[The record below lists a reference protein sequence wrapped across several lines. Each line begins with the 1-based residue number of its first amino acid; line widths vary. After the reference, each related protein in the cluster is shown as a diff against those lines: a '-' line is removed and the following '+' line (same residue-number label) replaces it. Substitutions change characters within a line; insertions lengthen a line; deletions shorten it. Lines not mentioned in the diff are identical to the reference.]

1 MASLLKKVLQ
11 LVLVVGMASVAFAQS
26 TQDQSAQPA
35 EPQTSPAPSDTQP
48 AAPPQAQ
55 SAPAQPQS
63 APEQPP
69 PSAGES
75 QNPSQPRDP
84 NQPVLKRKSKPKHRK
99 TTAPSQSGKVVV
111 RNGGAKEGTPEIE
124 PGLSKEQELHNR
136 ENTSQ
141 LLSTTDA
148 NLKKIAGRQLTPA
161 QQSMVE
167 KIHTYMNQSKAA
179 SSAGDL
185 NRAHTLAFKAHLLSD
200 EVAKK

>member
-26 TQDQSAQPA
+26 TQDQSAQPG

-48 AAPPQAQ
+48 AAPPQA
-55 SAPAQPQS
+55 QS

>member
-1 MASLLKKVLQ
+1 MASLLDKILQ
-11 LVLVVGMASVAFAQS
+11 LVLVVGMASIAFAQS

-35 EPQTSPAPSDTQP
+35 EPQTAPAPSDAQP
-48 AAPPQAQ
+48 AV
-55 SAPAQPQS
+55 PAQPQS
-63 APEQPP
+63 VPEHQP

-84 NQPVLKRKSKPKHRK
+84 NQPVLKRKTKPKHRK

-111 RNGGAKEGTPEIE
+111 RNGGAKEGAAEIE

-167 KIHTYMNQSKAA
+167 KIHTYMNQSKEA

>member
-1 MASLLKKVLQ
+1 MASLLKNILQ
-11 LVLVVGMASVAFAQS
+11 LVLVVGMASIAFAQS
-26 TQDQSAQPA
+26 TQDQPAQPA
-35 EPQTSPAPSDTQP
+35 QPQTAPAPSDAQP
-48 AAPPQAQ
+48 AAPPQ
-55 SAPAQPQS
+55 PT
-63 APEQPP
+63 PEHQP

-75 QNPSQPRDP
+75 QNTSQPRDP
-84 NQPVLKRKSKPKHRK
+84 NQPVLKRKTKPKHRK

-111 RNGGAKEGTPEIE
+111 RNGGAKEGTSEIA

-148 NLKKIAGRQLTPA
+148 NLKKIAGQQLTPV

>member
-1 MASLLKKVLQ
+1 MASLLDKILQ
-11 LVLVVGMASVAFAQS
+11 LVLVVGMASIAFAQS

-35 EPQTSPAPSDTQP
+35 EPQTAPAPSDAQP
-48 AAPPQAQ
+48 AV
-55 SAPAQPQS
+55 PAQPQS
-63 APEQPP
+63 VPEHQP

-84 NQPVLKRKSKPKHRK
+84 NQPVLKRKTKPKHRK

-111 RNGGAKEGTPEIE
+111 RNGGAKEGTSEIA

-148 NLKKIAGRQLTPA
+148 NLKKIAGQQLTPA

>member
-1 MASLLKKVLQ
+1 MVLLLKKILQ
-11 LVLVVGMASVAFAQS
+11 VVLVVAVASTAFAQS

-35 EPQTSPAPSDTQP
+35 EPQTAPAPSDAQP
-48 AAPPQAQ
+48 AT
-55 SAPAQPQS
+55 PAQPQS
-63 APEQPP
+63 TPEHQP

-84 NQPVLKRKSKPKHRK
+84 NQPVLKRKTKPKHRK

-124 PGLSKEQELHNR
+124 PGLTKEQELHNR

-167 KIHTYMNQSKAA
+167 KIHTYMNQSKEA

>member
-1 MASLLKKVLQ
+1 MASLLKTILQVVLLLG
-11 LVLVVGMASVAFAQS
+11 LVPIAFAQS

-35 EPQTSPAPSDTQP
+35 QPQTAPAPSDAQP
-48 AAPPQAQ
+48 AV
-55 SAPAQPQS
+55 PAQPQS
-63 APEQPP
+63 VPEHQP

-84 NQPVLKRKSKPKHRK
+84 NQPVLKRKTKPKHRK
-99 TTAPSQSGKVVV
+99 TAAPSQSGKVVV
-111 RNGGAKEGTPEIE
+111 RNGGAKEGTAEIE

-167 KIHTYMNQSKAA
+167 KIHTYMNQSKEA

>member
-1 MASLLKKVLQ
+1 MALLLKKILQ
-11 LVLVVGMASVAFAQS
+11 LVLIVGMASIAFAQS

-35 EPQTSPAPSDTQP
+35 EPQTAPAPSDAQP
-48 AAPPQAQ
+48 A
-55 SAPAQPQS
+55 APAQPQS
-63 APEQPP
+63 APEHQP
-69 PSAGES
+69 PSASES

-84 NQPVLKRKSKPKHRK
+84 NQPVLKRKGKPKHRK
-99 TTAPSQSGKVVV
+99 TPAPSHSGKVVV

-167 KIHTYMNQSKAA
+167 KIHAYMNQSKEA

>member
-26 TQDQSAQPA
+26 TQDQSAQPVQ
-35 EPQTSPAPSDTQP
+35 PQTAPAPSDAQP
-48 AAPPQAQ
+48 AV
-55 SAPAQPQS
+55 PAQPQS
-63 APEQPP
+63 VPEHQP

-75 QNPSQPRDP
+75 QNTSQPRDP
-84 NQPVLKRKSKPKHRK
+84 NQPVLKRKTKPKHRK

>member
-1 MASLLKKVLQ
+1 MASLLKTIL
-11 LVLVVGMASVAFAQS
+11 LVVAVASIAFALS

-35 EPQTSPAPSDTQP
+35 QPQTAPAPSDAQP
-48 AAPPQAQ
+48 A
-55 SAPAQPQS
+55 APAQPQS
-63 APEQPP
+63 APEGQT
-69 PSAGES
+69 PSAGER
-75 QNPSQPRDP
+75 QNPSQPHDP
-84 NQPVLKRKSKPKHRK
+84 NQPVLKRKTKPKHRK

-111 RNGGAKEGTPEIE
+111 RNGGAKEGTPEIA

-136 ENTSQ
+136 ENTNQ

-167 KIHTYMNQSKAA
+167 KIRTYMNQSKEA

>member
-1 MASLLKKVLQ
+1 MASLKKILQ
-11 LVLVVGMASVAFAQS
+11 LVLVVGMASFAFAQS

-35 EPQTSPAPSDTQP
+35 EPQTAPAPSEAQP
-48 AAPPQAQ
+48 A
-55 SAPAQPQS
+55 APAQPQS
-63 APEQPP
+63 APVPQP

-75 QNPSQPRDP
+75 QNPSQAHDP
-84 NQPVLKRKSKPKHRK
+84 NQPVLKRKGKPKHRK
-99 TTAPSQSGKVVV
+99 TAAPSQSGKVVV
-111 RNGGAKEGTPEIE
+111 RNGGAKEGTPEIA

-167 KIHTYMNQSKAA
+167 KIHTYMNQSKEA

>member
-48 AAPPQAQ
+48 AAPPQA
-55 SAPAQPQS
+55 QS

>member
-1 MASLLKKVLQ
+1 
-11 LVLVVGMASVAFAQS
+11 
-26 TQDQSAQPA
+26 
-35 EPQTSPAPSDTQP
+35 
-48 AAPPQAQ
+48 
-55 SAPAQPQS
+55 
-63 APEQPP
+63 
-69 PSAGES
+69 
-75 QNPSQPRDP
+75 
-84 NQPVLKRKSKPKHRK
+84 VLKRKTKPKHRK

-111 RNGGAKEGTPEIE
+111 RNGGAKEGTSEIA

-148 NLKKIAGRQLTPA
+148 NLKKIAGQQLTPA

>member
-1 MASLLKKVLQ
+1 MASLLKNILQ
-11 LVLVVGMASVAFAQS
+11 LVLVVGMASIAFAQS

-35 EPQTSPAPSDTQP
+35 QPQTAPAPSDAQP
-48 AAPPQAQ
+48 AAPPQ
-55 SAPAQPQS
+55 PT
-63 APEQPP
+63 PEHQP

-75 QNPSQPRDP
+75 QNTSQPRDP
-84 NQPVLKRKSKPKHRK
+84 NQPVLKRKTKPKHRK

-111 RNGGAKEGTPEIE
+111 RNGGAKEGTSEIA

-148 NLKKIAGRQLTPA
+148 NLKKIAGQQLTPA

>member
-55 SAPAQPQS
+55 SAP
-63 APEQPP
+63 EQPP

-84 NQPVLKRKSKPKHRK
+84 NQPVLKRKTKPKHRK

-111 RNGGAKEGTPEIE
+111 RNGGAKEGTAEIE

-167 KIHTYMNQSKAA
+167 KIHTYMNQSKEA
-179 SSAGDL
+179 SSTGDL